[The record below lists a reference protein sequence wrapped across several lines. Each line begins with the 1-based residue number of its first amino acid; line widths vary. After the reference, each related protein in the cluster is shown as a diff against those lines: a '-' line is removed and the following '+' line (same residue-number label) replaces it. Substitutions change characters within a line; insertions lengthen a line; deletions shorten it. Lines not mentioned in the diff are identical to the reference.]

1 MPTSEKTILV
11 VDDDP
16 PIRVMIE
23 ALLSDSG
30 FSIVTVPD
38 GATALARIEA
48 DPPDV
53 LILDY
58 AMPRMSGREV
68 LRELRARN
76 SRLPVIV
83 LSASPYAQNC
93 LAEGANFLVQKP
105 FDLEVLL
112 LCIERCLAHIR
123 AVRPV
128 HMALYFALGDMP
140 QREVLR
146 SIERFAGEVIPG
158 IEKELGP
165 LQTLA

>member
-112 LCIERCLAHIR
+112 LCIERCLAL
-123 AVRPV
+123 RP
-128 HMALYFALGDMP
+128 ATTPA
-140 QREVLR
+140 
-146 SIERFAGEVIPG
+146 PG
-158 IEKELGP
+158 G
-165 LQTLA
+165 